1 MELNQIHH
9 LNFLDN
15 KLPDGCA
22 DLIMA
27 DPPYYNTKGDFDF
40 IWPTF
45 EDYLKDVELWALE
58 CRRLLKDNGTLL
70 WYGSHNKI
78 AYAQVIFDKY
88 FYYLNNGVAHFIDRQ
103 TNKNRVEDTRRFI
116 NSSERWIL
124 YAGTADNN
132 TAYLQEIRE
141 YLRAEITKAKG
152 KINFKDI
159 NEVFGT
165 ATNGGGVASAV
176 LSLNKT
182 EPIMLSQDLYLK
194 LQAWAAPFLSR
205 SYQELKGDFDKYRD
219 ELRRPFNPVEK
230 YKLDVLRVSQ
240 ETHITGRYDHE
251 TVKPNTLTRIF
262 INTCTRPGDLVVVPF
277 AGSGTEC
284 EMAQKDGRNF
294 IGFDIEGKHVKT
306 ARDRVGLG
314 SLKPTLF

>member
-1 MELNQIHH
+1 MQLNTIHH
-9 LNFLDN
+9 RNFLTN
-15 KLPDGCA
+15 ELPDKSA
-22 DLIMA
+22 DLIIA
-27 DPPYYNTKGDFDF
+27 DPPYWNTKGAFDF

-45 EDYLKDVELWALE
+45 EDYLKDVEAWALE
-58 CRRLLKDNGTLL
+58 CKRILKDNGSLV

-78 AYAQVIFDKY
+78 AYSQVILDKY
-88 FYYLNNGVAHFIDRQ
+88 FAFLNNGVAHFIDRQ
-103 TNKNRVEDTRRFI
+103 TNKNRAEDTRRFI
-116 NSSERWIL
+116 NSSERWLL
-124 YAGTADNN
+124 YAGTPDNT
-132 TAYLQEIRE
+132 TAYLQEIRA
-141 YLRAEITKAKG
+141 YLRSEILKAKG

-165 ATNGGGVASAV
+165 ATNGGGVANAA
-176 LSLNKT
+176 LSLNKS
-182 EPIMLSQDLYLK
+182 EPLMLSRDLYLK

-205 SYQELKGDFDKYRD
+205 SYEDLKSDFDLYREKY
-219 ELRRPFNPVEK
+219 RRPFNPVEK

-251 TVKPNTLTRIF
+251 TVKPSTLTGIF
-262 INTCTRPGDLVVVPF
+262 INTCSRPGDLVVVPF

-284 EMAQKDGRNF
+284 EISQKYGRNF
-294 IGFDIEGKHVKT
+294 VAFEIEGKHVKT